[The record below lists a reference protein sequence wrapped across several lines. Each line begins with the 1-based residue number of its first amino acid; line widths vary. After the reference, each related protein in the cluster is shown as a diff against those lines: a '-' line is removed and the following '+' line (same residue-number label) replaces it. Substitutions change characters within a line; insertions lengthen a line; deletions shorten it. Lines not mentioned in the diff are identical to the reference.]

1 MSWDFSTEPEFA
13 AELAW
18 IREYIDSRILALE
31 IAGEGLNQRQLD
43 ALWQPF
49 KDEVRAR
56 GLWAPHLPPEHGG
69 SGMGQV
75 RLALMHEVL
84 GRSTLAPEIFGCQA
98 PDSGNAELLA
108 AGANEAQRKRWL
120 EPLLAGR
127 VRSSFA
133 LTEPHN
139 SGSDPTGIT
148 TRCEREADEWV
159 LNGHKWFASNAS
171 VSDFMIVM
179 AVTDP
184 AAPAHRRAAMLVV
197 PCRHPGVRLLRD
209 AGSMHHPT
217 GGAPGE
223 LLERIGGHTE
233 VVFENCRVPLD
244 HMIGAPGD
252 GFVLAQKRLGGG
264 RIHHAMRCIGQAG
277 RAFEMMCERAVS
289 RSTRGKPLGKQQ
301 MIQDMIA
308 ESCAELE
315 MNRLL
320 VLHAAWTMDQ
330 AGDHSE
336 LARQQIAMVKFVV
349 PRTLLGIID
358 RAIQV
363 HGALG
368 YTTDMPLEEM
378 YRLARALRIAD
389 GADEVH
395 KQTVARAVLT
405 HVTAV
410 SEPSEYLPTRRRR
423 AAELYGERVAA
434 IRATIA

>member
-1 MSWDFSTEPEFA
+1 
-13 AELAW
+13 
-18 IREYIDSRILALE
+18 
-31 IAGEGLNQRQLD
+31 
-43 ALWQPF
+43 
-49 KDEVRAR
+49 
-56 GLWAPHLPPEHGG
+56 
-69 SGMGQV
+69 
-75 RLALMHEVL
+75 
-84 GRSTLAPEIFGCQA
+84 
-98 PDSGNAELLA
+98 
-108 AGANEAQRKRWL
+108 
-120 EPLLAGR
+120 
-127 VRSSFA
+127 
-133 LTEPHN
+133 
-139 SGSDPTGIT
+139 
-148 TRCEREADEWV
+148 
-159 LNGHKWFASNAS
+159 
-171 VSDFMIVM
+171 
-179 AVTDP
+179 
-184 AAPAHRRAAMLVV
+184 
-197 PCRHPGVRLLRD
+197 
-209 AGSMHHPT
+209 
-217 GGAPGE
+217 
-223 LLERIGGHTE
+223 
-233 VVFENCRVPLD
+233 
-244 HMIGAPGD
+244 MIGAPGD

-320 VLHAAWTMDQ
+320 VLRAAWTMDQ

-395 KQTVARAVLT
+395 KQTVARAVLA

-423 AAELYGERVAA
+423 AAGTVRRTGRRDPRHDCLKREPMHVR
-434 IRATIA
+434 

>member
-18 IREYIDSRILALE
+18 IREYVDSRILALE

-127 VRSSFA
+127 VRSTFA

-209 AGSMHHPT
+209 VGSMHHP
-217 GGAPGE
+217 
-223 LLERIGGHTE
+223 IGGCT
-233 VVFENCRVPLD
+233 
-244 HMIGAPGD
+244 G
-252 GFVLAQKRLGGG
+252 
-264 RIHHAMRCIGQAG
+264 
-277 RAFEMMCERAVS
+277 
-289 RSTRGKPLGKQQ
+289 
-301 MIQDMIA
+301 
-308 ESCAELE
+308 
-315 MNRLL
+315 
-320 VLHAAWTMDQ
+320 
-330 AGDHSE
+330 
-336 LARQQIAMVKFVV
+336 
-349 PRTLLGIID
+349 
-358 RAIQV
+358 
-363 HGALG
+363 
-368 YTTDMPLEEM
+368 
-378 YRLARALRIAD
+378 
-389 GADEVH
+389 
-395 KQTVARAVLT
+395 
-405 HVTAV
+405 
-410 SEPSEYLPTRRRR
+410 
-423 AAELYGERVAA
+423 
-434 IRATIA
+434 